1 MQIRYYKEYS
11 RYLDRDMEFKVF
23 GHAGRPILIFPCQSG
38 RFFAWEN
45 FGMCNIAAPWIDA
58 GKLQIFCADSIDGES
73 WDAPGPERPRIE
85 MQERWYNYICEE
97 LVPRVLEINREQGPD
112 HAGRILL
119 GGASVGAGHAVNFYL
134 RRPDLFNGTIAL
146 SGIYTAKEF
155 FGDYM
160 DDLVYRNSP
169 CDYMRNFPKDHP
181 YKELYDQADKFIM
194 CCGQGAWEDKL
205 LASTLE
211 LRDILESKDIHPWV
225 DIWGTDVSHDWPWWQ
240 RQWPYFL
247 ENILGPA

>member
-23 GHAGRPILIFPCQSG
+23 GHAGRPILIFPCQGG
-38 RFFAWEN
+38 RFFDWEN

-112 HAGRILL
+112 HTGRILV

-169 CDYMRNFPKDHP
+169 CDYMRNLPKDHP
-181 YKELYDQADKFIM
+181 YKELYDRAAKFIM

>member
-11 RYLDRDMEFKVF
+11 RYLNRDMEFKVF
-23 GHAGRPILIFPCQSG
+23 GHTGRPIIVFPCQGG
-38 RFFAWEN
+38 RFFDWEN
-45 FGMCNIAAPWIDA
+45 FGMCQVAAPWIDA
-58 GKLQIFCADSIDGES
+58 GKLQIFCADSIDHES
-73 WDAPGPERPRIE
+73 WDAVGPERPRIE
-85 MQERWYNYICEE
+85 MQERWYNYICDE
-97 LVPRVLEINREQGPD
+97 LVPRVLEINREQGED
-112 HAGRILL
+112 HTGRILL

-169 CDYMRNFPKDHP
+169 CDYMRNFPEDHP
-181 YKELYDQADKFIM
+181 YKELYAKADKFIM

-211 LRDILESKDIHPWV
+211 LQKILECKGIHPWV

-240 RQWPYFL
+240 RQWLYFL
-247 ENILGPA
+247 ENILGQA

>member
-23 GHAGRPILIFPCQSG
+23 GHAGRPILIFPCQGG
-38 RFFAWEN
+38 RFFDWEN

-112 HAGRILL
+112 HTGRILV

-181 YKELYDQADKFIM
+181 YKELYDRADKFIM
-194 CCGQGAWEDKL
+194 CCDQGAWEDKL

-225 DIWGTDVSHDWPWWQ
+225 DIWGTDVSHDWLWWQ

>member
-38 RFFAWEN
+38 RFFDWEN

-73 WDAPGPERPRIE
+73 WDATGPERPRIE

-112 HAGRILL
+112 HTGRILV

-194 CCGQGAWEDKL
+194 CCGQGVWEDKL